1 MIFYLILVL
10 IIAALFT
17 CMIYM
22 PGVSYQ
28 DTLPPLDDTD
38 RSIVER
44 LKSHVNVLCKNP
56 AGRNYIEKQGL
67 ISAKQY
73 ITERFRM
80 FGYPVSLQEYKIS
93 GDTFANIAAQS
104 RGTTKPDEII
114 IIGAHYDAVIGSPGA
129 NDNGT
134 GVAALLE
141 LADLIRSRQFSRTV
155 RFVAFTN
162 EEPPNFMTI
171 NMGSYHYAK
180 GLAEH
185 KEKIIAMFS
194 LETIGYY
201 SNYPGSQH
209 YPPPLGFFY
218 PDRGNFIAF
227 VGNLGS
233 RLLVTRAI
241 HLFRENA
248 TFPSEG
254 VAAPSFIPGVGWS
267 DHWSFWK
274 QGYPAIMI
282 TDTAPFRYPDYHS
295 ASDTPDKVD
304 YEKMLYV
311 VKGMQK
317 VIEGFLDR

>member
-38 RSIVER
+38 YSIVER

-67 ISAKQY
+67 KAAKQY
-73 ITERFRM
+73 IQEQFHVSD
-80 FGYPVSLQEYKIS
+80 YLVSLQEYQIS
-93 GDTFANIAAQS
+93 GDTFANIIAQS
-104 RGTTKPDEII
+104 TGSTKPDEII

-141 LADLIRSRQFSRTV
+141 LADLLRNRQFSRTV

-162 EEPPNFMTI
+162 EEPPNFMTN

-185 KEKIIAMFS
+185 KEKVIAMFS

-201 SNYPGSQH
+201 SNEPGSQH
-209 YPPPLGFFY
+209 YPPPLGLFY
-218 PDRGNFIAF
+218 PDKGNFIAF

-233 RLLVTRAI
+233 RPLVTSAI
-241 HLFRENA
+241 QLFREHA

-254 VAAPSFIPGVGWS
+254 VAAPSFVPGVGWS

-295 ASDTPDKVD
+295 ARDTPDKVD
-304 YEKMLYV
+304 YEKMIYV
-311 VKGMQK
+311 LKGMQK